1 MREQHGDSEGRLGRL
16 DRGRMQ
22 EQNVHVGRQGANRPR
37 SR

>member
-1 MREQHGDSEGRLGRL
+1 MVRQ
-16 DRGRMQ
+16 RMQ